1 MCACVCVCVSLCVCM
16 CVCVCVC
23 LSLCMCV
30 CVCVSV
36 CVFLQQSK
44 ISSDVDS
51 PVQARRKRAAALN
64 TVRLLTL
71 PVFSVLYPSIHLLSV
86 CSSVWGQWWRS
97 AVRWWFS
104 GGLPSSAQSRA
115 AASRQKASCTSSQ
128 VTFIYIVLFTML
140 IVSKQLYSTKQGNS
154 CPFSSDLTSPAV

>member
-1 MCACVCVCVSLCVCM
+1 MCVCG

-23 LSLCMCV
+23 V
-30 CVCVSV
+30 CFDL

-71 PVFSVLYPSIHLLSV
+71 PVFSVLYPSIDLLSV
-86 CSSVWGQWWRS
+86 CSSV
-97 AVRWWFS
+97 
-104 GGLPSSAQSRA
+104 
-115 AASRQKASCTSSQ
+115 
-128 VTFIYIVLFTML
+128 
-140 IVSKQLYSTKQGNS
+140 
-154 CPFSSDLTSPAV
+154 